1 MRIISKLLKLTSI
14 SFILLAMISCSDD
27 DDVVII
33 TPDELNIVETAL
45 ETPELSSL
53 VAALQAADG
62 DLVAV
67 LNGPGPFTVLAP
79 TNDAFSLFL
88 TANGFAS
95 LDDVPTD
102 VLSQILLNH
111 VISAEVSSSALI
123 GIGSG
128 YADSNATGAGNSPM
142 SLYFDTSNGVR
153 FNNVS
158 TVTTADVEASNGTI
172 HIVNGV
178 IGLPTIVD
186 HAVANSDL
194 SSLVSALTFGGNT
207 TFTDLLSMPGD
218 FTVFAPTNA
227 AFDAFTNPNSNDIDN
242 ILSNHVIV
250 GATAVSSGLSN
261 GYVSTAGMNGDG
273 DALSLYINTDSGVTI
288 NGISDVD
295 KADVIAS
302 NGVIHV
308 VNTVIDLPTVVT
320 FAAADPNFSNLL
332 AALTRSDQPDFAGI
346 LSTPDGTS
354 PAPFTVFAPVDT
366 AFEALLNSNDDWD
379 SLADIDGMLLTSV
392 LQHHVIV
399 EANIRAEDLTD
410 GVMPATLEGDNITIN
425 LPGNDGN
432 AAKITDGSGT
442 SNIDIIA
449 VNVQANNG
457 VIHATESVLIPDTT
471 N

>member
-1 MRIISKLLKLTSI
+1 M
-14 SFILLAMISCSDD
+14 FSCSSD

-33 TPDELNIVETAL
+33 TPQELNIVETAL

-62 DLVAV
+62 DLVSV
-67 LNGPGPFTVLAP
+67 LSGPGPFTVLAP
-79 TNDAFSLFL
+79 TNDAFNLFL
-88 TANGFAS
+88 TANGFNS

-111 VISAEVSSSALI
+111 VISADISSSALI

-128 YADSNATGAGNSPM
+128 YADSNATGAGNNAM
-142 SLYFDTSNGVR
+142 SLFFDTSNGVR
-153 FNNVS
+153 FNDVS
-158 TVTTADVEASNGTI
+158 TVTTADIDATNGTI

-186 HAVANSDL
+186 HALANSDL

-207 TFTDLLSMPGD
+207 TFTDLLSSPGD

-227 AFDAFTNPNSNDIDN
+227 AFDAFTNPNSNALDN
-242 ILSNHVIV
+242 ILSNHVVV

-261 GYVSTAGMNGDG
+261 GYVNTAGQNGDG
-273 DALSLYINTDSGVTI
+273 DALSLYINTDSGVMI
-288 NGISDVD
+288 NGISEVS

-308 VNTVIDLPTVVT
+308 VNTVIDLPSVVT
-320 FAAADPNFSNLL
+320 FAAADPNFSSLL
-332 AALTRSDQPDFAGI
+332 AALTRSDQPDFAEI
-346 LSTPDGTS
+346 LSTPDGMS
-354 PAPFTVFAPVDT
+354 PAPFTVFAPVNSG
-366 AFEALLNSNDDWD
+366 FQALLDSNADWD
-379 SLADIDGMLLTSV
+379 SLADIDGTLLTSV
-392 LQHHVIV
+392 LQHHVIID
-399 EANIRAEDLTD
+399 ANVRAEDLTD
-410 GVMPATLEGDNITIN
+410 GIMPQTLEGDNITIN

-432 AAKITDGSGT
+432 AAKITDGSGN